1 MTLIS
6 QRSAD
11 ICALYYIRYM
21 ITQIFELIDA
31 TTATESEENWTELD
45 LLMPAQLMNQK
56 WFGGD
61 HG

>member
-21 ITQIFELIDA
+21 ITQILELRNA
-31 TTATESEENWTELD
+31 TAATESGVSCTELD

-56 WFGGD
+56 
-61 HG
+61 